1 MSKTTLFDAVG
12 GLPVLRQVHHE
23 LYNRLY
29 AHAWLGQYF
38 AGTKQHLIEE
48 KQTMFMAEKMGD
60 SHRFVGHEPELAH
73 RRMYIPDA
81 LFDLRQRILLS
92 TLCDGGVAEPLRTR
106 WLKIDN
112 AFRRHIVSP
121 SAEAFAQRD
130 LGCEQPLNFPAPVG
144 HDEKK

>member
-1 MSKTTLFDAVG
+1 MSKITLFDAVG

-38 AGTKQHLIEE
+38 AGTKQHLIEA
-48 KQTMFMAEKMGD
+48 KQTMFMAEKMGGD
-60 SHRFVGHEPELAH
+60 HRFVGHAPELAH

-92 TLCDGGVAEPLRTR
+92 TLCDCGVAEPLRTR

-112 AFRRHIVSP
+112 AFRGHIVSP

-130 LGCEQPLNFPAPVG
+130 LGYEQPLNFPSPVG
-144 HDEKK
+144 NDEKK